1 MKFIVGLGNPGL
13 KYLFTRHNIGFM
25 AIDYLAKGSNFK
37 EKWKSH
43 FYKISL
49 DSKHVILQKPMSFM
63 NLSGG
68 PVEQGLSFFKCSL
81 EKDLLVIQ
89 DDIAM
94 PFGAIRLQQNRSA
107 GGHNGIKDITQKL
120 GSQDYTRL
128 KVGVGMPLNDSVHK
142 YVLSEFSKKEQKEIP
157 FLLNDIEQT
166 VKSFIKYGLSKAANL
181 HNRKELPK
189 L

>member
-1 MKFIVGLGNPGL
+1 MKFIAGLGNPGL

-25 AIDYLAKGSNFK
+25 AIDYLAQGLSFK
-37 EKWKSH
+37 KKWESH
-43 FYKISL
+43 FYKTCL
-49 DSKHVILQKPMSFM
+49 ASKSVILQKPMSFM

-68 PVEQGLSFFKCSL
+68 PVKQGLLFFKCNFQ
-81 EKDLLVIQ
+81 KDLLIIQ

-128 KVGVGMPLNDSVHK
+128 KVGVGMPLSDSVDK

-157 FLLNDIEQT
+157 LLLNDIKKTLE
-166 VKSFIKYGLSKAANL
+166 SFIKYGLDKAANL
-181 HNRKELPK
+181 HNRKGL
-189 L
+189 